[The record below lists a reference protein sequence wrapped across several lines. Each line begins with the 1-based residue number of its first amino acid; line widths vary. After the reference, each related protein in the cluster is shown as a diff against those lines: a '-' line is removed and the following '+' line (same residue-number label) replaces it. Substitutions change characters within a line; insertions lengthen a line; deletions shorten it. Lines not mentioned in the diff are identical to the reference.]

1 MEKVSKSQVGR
12 EAALSFEEVNRR
24 IVDTY
29 DQLPG
34 ALKNAANIVSQ
45 NPNDIAILNLSQ
57 LSDRYGV
64 PASNFVRLSKA
75 LDIDGFSSLQEV
87 FRARLIDI
95 IPSLTSRMNRLKD
108 DLAAEVAPDIEAGT
122 LIELEIRQ
130 DFDVL
135 TRRASADLS
144 DDCLALG
151 EAVANADRIGVLA
164 GRHFYSAAVYLNA
177 ILVRLGVDAHLLDGA
192 GFDAAQMAVNL
203 RRGDLVIGIDFHQYN
218 RALVDVLEIASAAG
232 ATLFNIT
239 DYEFSPLAKLAD
251 RVLLLPGLEAENAF
265 SIAPVFTVLQVVAA
279 DVERRVAGE

>member
-177 ILVRLGVDAHLLDGA
+177 ILVRLGVDARLLDGA

-279 DVERRVAGE
+279 DVERRVAGD

>member
-177 ILVRLGVDAHLLDGA
+177 ILVRLGVDARLLDGA

-232 ATLFNIT
+232 ATLFSIT

-279 DVERRVAGE
+279 DVERRVAGD